1 MYPLPPITIQ
11 RLRAYEG
18 PHIFGP
24 WTGVVLQVRCDSDRS
39 LRLRAAIK
47 DGAQFIGLVIAY
59 LDVTARA
66 EGAGYLISASFA
78 TDAPRLGAD
87 LCAYV
92 VEGIDAEARGD
103 TDWDRDGPLFAL
115 RSRRRAEALPV
126 AALQLV
132 AEARRRNL
140 PCFTRADGRVQIG
153 YGARGWSFD
162 PAPLRARDAAAPE
175 PPWERLGRI
184 PIAAVTGGA
193 LRSAAVRRMAAEW
206 SAMGLQP
213 AVLDNAGFA
222 ATREL
227 LADPQV
233 EALIVGLDTG
243 DILRHGV
250 AFDACDLAVISDR
263 GDEAPPDADDDDQW
277 LRALGVPMLLATQP
291 ARINLNDPHL
301 SPLIP
306 YAPYGVMAW

>member
-1 MYPLPPITIQ
+1 MLPPIALQ

-18 PHIFGP
+18 PHIYGP
-24 WTGVVLQVRCDSDRS
+24 WTGVRLRARCDSDRS

-59 LDVTARA
+59 LEVTASA
-66 EGAGYLISASFA
+66 DGAGYTLTASFT

-103 TDWDRDGPLFAL
+103 ETWDRDGPLFAL
-115 RSRRRAEALPV
+115 QARRRAEALPV

-140 PCFTRADGRVQIG
+140 PCFTRADGWVQIG

-162 PAPLRARDAAAPE
+162 PEPLHARGAGAPQ

-184 PIAAVTGGA
+184 PIVAVTGGA
-193 LRSAAVRRMAAEW
+193 LRGVAVERMAGELVRLGA
-206 SAMGLQP
+206 QP
-213 AVLDNAGFA
+213 AVIDNASFA
-222 ATREL
+222 AIREL
-227 LADPQV
+227 LADPRTETLV
-233 EALIVGLDTG
+233 AGLDTG
-243 DILRHGV
+243 DILRRGV
-250 AFDACDLAVISDR
+250 AFDTCDLAVISDR
-263 GDEAPPDADDDDQW
+263 GDEAPPDADDEAEW
-277 LRALGVPMLLATQP
+277 LRALGVPMLLAAQP
-291 ARINLNDPHL
+291 ARINLSDPHL
-301 SPLIP
+301 LPLVP
-306 YAPYGVMAW
+306 YAPCGVMAL

>member
-1 MYPLPPITIQ
+1 MLPPIAVR

-24 WTGVVLQVRCDSDRS
+24 WTGVRLQVCCDSDRS

-59 LDVTARA
+59 LEVTARA
-66 EGAGYLISASFA
+66 DEPGYLVTASFT

-103 TDWDRDGPLFAL
+103 ATWDRDGPLFAL
-115 RSRRRAEALPV
+115 QARRRAEALPA

-140 PCFTRADGRVQIG
+140 PCFTRADGQVQVG
-153 YGARGWSFD
+153 YGARGWHFD
-162 PAPLRARDAAAPE
+162 PEPLRAPGASAPP

-184 PIAAVTGGA
+184 PIIAVTGGA
-193 LRSAAVRRMAAEW
+193 LRGAAVERMAAEL
-206 SAMGLQP
+206 AGYGAQP
-213 AVLDNAGFA
+213 AVIDGASFA

-227 LADPQV
+227 LADPRV
-233 EALIVGLDTG
+233 EALVVGLDTG
-243 DILRHGV
+243 DVLRRGV

-263 GDEAPPDADDDDQW
+263 GDEMPPDADDPEEL
-277 LRALGVPMLLATQP
+277 LRALGVPMLLSAQP
-291 ARINLNDPHL
+291 ARINLSDPRL
-301 SPLIP
+301 LPLVP
-306 YAPYGVMAW
+306 YAPYGVIGN